1 MGDPKKARKRFSR
14 PRSPWRADQLAQEL
28 YLVGTF
34 GLRNKRELW
43 KAQTQ
48 LSSVRKQARTL
59 LAATQAVREREEK
72 KLLDSLRKK
81 GLVKEEATLDDILSL
96 TIEDVL
102 ARRLQSM
109 VFKKG
114 MALSP
119 LHARQLIVHGHVAVR
134 ERVITIPSYEVGGP
148 EESSIRLSGGGSPKE
163 ATPPVEGAQAEA
175 PAEQPAEAA
184 HQSST
189 VPSPSK

>member
-1 MGDPKKARKRFSR
+1 MGDPKKARKQYSR

-28 YLVGTF
+28 YLLGTF

-59 LAATQAVREREEK
+59 LAATQAVRLREEK
-72 KLLDSLRKK
+72 KLLDSLIRK
-81 GLVKEEATLDDILSL
+81 GLIHDPATLDDILSL
-96 TIEDVL
+96 TIEDML

-119 LHARQLIVHGHVAVR
+119 LHARQLIVHGHVAIGTR
-134 ERVITIPSYEVGGP
+134 IITVPGYEVGGADEGVIKLVGGP
-148 EESSIRLSGGGSPKE
+148 RPKESSPG
-163 ATPPVEGAQAEA
+163 AEA
-175 PAEQPAEAA
+175 PAEAAEAPKQEAVQPPAEAPA
-184 HQSST
+184 EA
-189 VPSPSK
+189 K

>member
-1 MGDPKKARKRFSR
+1 MGDPKKARKQFSR

-28 YLVGTF
+28 YLLGTF

-48 LSSVRKQARTL
+48 LSSVRKQARVL

-81 GLVKEEATLDDILSL
+81 GLIGDAATLDDILSL
-96 TIEDVL
+96 TVEDML

-114 MALSP
+114 MAVSP
-119 LHARQLIVHGHVAVR
+119 LHSRQLIVHGHVAVGDR
-134 ERVITIPSYEVGGP
+134 IITVPGYEVGATQEGV
-148 EESSIRLSGGGSPKE
+148 IRLIGGGVKE
-163 ATPPVEGAQAEA
+163 GPPLTEA
-175 PAEQPAEAA
+175 PQPEQKVKAE
-184 HQSST
+184 
-189 VPSPSK
+189 

>member
-1 MGDPKKARKRFSR
+1 MGDPKKARKQYSR

-28 YLVGTF
+28 YLLGTF

-43 KAQTQ
+43 KTQTQ

-59 LAATQAVREREEK
+59 LAATSAVRLREEK

-81 GLVKEEATLDDILSL
+81 GLIREEATLDDILSL
-96 TIEDVL
+96 TVEDML

-119 LHARQLIVHGHVAVR
+119 LHARQLIVHGHVVVG
-134 ERVITIPSYEVGGP
+134 ERVITIPGYEVGGAD
-148 EESSIRLSGGGSPKE
+148 EGAIRLVGGAPPKE
-163 ATPPVEGAQAEA
+163 GALPAEA
-175 PAEQPAEAA
+175 AAPGRMQEVEQSPAEQPVGA
-184 HQSST
+184 
-189 VPSPSK
+189 K